1 MISNKAVNSNFSY
14 LLWFP
19 LDKSLRVKF
28 LDHFQGFRL
37 YDTTGLQ
44 DTLNPILLSLEVH
57 TRARSPTPSQ
67 YSCLSP
73 STWLGEMIAHFR
85 QSLCFLKWNF
95 NVSNTVI
102 DHMYLLLGYL
112 SFISINRNSLSIKD
126 ITFYL
131 KFVLHSSPSS
141 NLSFTFKVPL
151 ELELLNILCSNIS
164 TFFYGLCICW
174 CACNIVKTFWQRTF
188 ISFCWIH

>member
-57 TRARSPTPSQ
+57 TRARFPTPSQ
-67 YSCLSP
+67 YSCLSL

-85 QSLCFLKWNF
+85 QSLFFLKWNF

-151 ELELLNILCSNIS
+151 EVELLNILCSNIS

-174 CACNIVKTFWQRTF
+174 CA
-188 ISFCWIH
+188 WILSRLFDKELL